1 MKLIMDKNQAIEL
14 ANRIYKQT
22 LLFPKKEPLRYKLRE
37 ITDEILE
44 DLIQID
50 SYISPKNKKDL
61 IVNVQ
66 SKIEVID
73 AYLEIIK
80 WQNWVSY
87 FDIIKLKEEFGYLK
101 SNLNVLAVLRE
112 KKEEIP
118 EKKEKIEK
126 EEDSE
131 IDERKK
137 RIISILKEKERAQV
151 GDIKKILPE
160 TSKRTL
166 RRDFD
171 MLIKKGLVQRIG
183 ESNNTFYKLN

>member
-1 MKLIMDKNQAIEL
+1 MDKNQAIEL
-14 ANRIYKQT
+14 TNRVYRQT

-37 ITDEILE
+37 VTDEILE
-44 DLIQID
+44 NLIQID
-50 SYISPKNKKDL
+50 SHINSAKKKDL
-61 IVNVQ
+61 IVDVQ

-73 AYLEIIK
+73 AYFEVVK

-101 SNLNVLAVLRE
+101 SNLDVLAAIQE
-112 KKEEIP
+112 KKPEIP
-118 EKKEKIEK
+118 VKTVKVGK

-131 IDERKK
+131 MDERKK
-137 RIISILKEKERAQV
+137 RIIGILKEKERAQV

-160 TSKRTL
+160 ISKRTL

-171 MLIKKGLVQRIG
+171 MLIKKGLVERIG